1 MNLFGVMDVSG
12 SALGAERVRAEI
24 VAANMANAET
34 TRTEQGVP
42 YQRQHVVFTSAAV
55 DPPANFAQAMFA
67 QAGVMGGSPIG
78 GMSMGSTYMGGS
90 TDMGSIGTGSAG
102 MDALNP
108 GVKVAAVVADSSD
121 PLRRYDPGHPDADK
135 DGYVS
140 YPNINPLSEMVDLMG
155 AERSYGLNVSATTAA
170 KGMIATTMDILK

>member
-12 SALGAERVRAEI
+12 SALGAERVRAEV

-67 QAGVMGGSPIG
+67 QSGIMGGSPIG
-78 GMSMGSTYMGGS
+78 GISMGTMGS
-90 TDMGSIGTGSAG
+90 SDMGSVGTGSAG

-108 GVKVAAVVADSSD
+108 GVKVAAVVADNSA

-135 DGYVS
+135 NGYVS

-170 KGMIATTMDILK
+170 KGMISTTMDILK